1 MTELEVHGSL
11 QDNVL
16 KVPDRKVQG
25 YSSKTYSLKRY
36 LRAQDS
42 EYYIVRVHS
51 KERGHITSSHQED
64 GKNVAVP
71 LQVNLYEVGDCFF
84 LSRCLTPP
92 HFICFSLKFSQAH
105 HLRKTN
111 FTPLLLESRI
121 YFKNIT
127 LYQTSPSGLEA

>member
-11 QDNVL
+11 QDDVL
-16 KVPDRKVQG
+16 EVPDRKVQG
-25 YSSKTYSLKRY
+25 YSSKTFSFKRH

-42 EYYIVRVHS
+42 EYYIARVHS
-51 KERGHITSSHQED
+51 KERGHIMSSHQED

-71 LQVNLYEVGDCFF
+71 LQVNLYEVGYCFF
-84 LSRCLTPP
+84 ISRCLPP
-92 HFICFSLKFSQAH
+92 YFVCFSVKFSPAH

-121 YFKNIT
+121 YFKNLT
-127 LYQTSPSGLEA
+127 LHQTSPSGLEA